1 MASTYRSIL
10 VPLDGSEFAEQALPL
25 AAAIAQRTNA
35 ILQLALV
42 HHPVPALAL
51 AVEAPEIGPQLDHEA
66 HEQERAYLDGVVQRL
81 RRSKQIPVTGV
92 VLEGPVVDAL
102 EEHIAGTG
110 ADFVVSTTHGR
121 GPLGRVWLGSV
132 ADQLMRRLRLP
143 LVLIRPSEHASS
155 PGSDSIRKVLVALDG
170 SPFAEHVLPE
180 AIALGRAFGASYA
193 LLFVVEP
200 PGTFAD
206 PTGLMVLPGAP
217 EVERLLREQAGEYLS
232 RTAGRLRAEGLQV
245 STHLVEGPLVVSTI
259 QGQADEMGADLIALA
274 THGAGGVERLMTG
287 SVADKVIRGSTRP
300 ILVVRPVVH

>member
-1 MASTYRSIL
+1 MPSVYRSIL
-10 VPLDGSEFAEQALPL
+10 VPLDGSSFAEQALPL
-25 AAAIAQRTNA
+25 AAAIAQRSNA

-66 HEQERAYLDGVVQRL
+66 HEQERTYLDGVVERL
-81 RRSKQIPVTGV
+81 HTSKQIPVTGV
-92 VLEGPVVDAL
+92 ILDGPVADAL

-110 ADFVVSTTHGR
+110 ADLVVSTTHGR

-132 ADQLMRRLRLP
+132 ADSLMRRLRVP
-143 LVLIRPSEHASS
+143 LVLIRPSEHAHS
-155 PGSDSIRKVLVALDG
+155 PGPDSIQKILITLDG
-170 SPFAEHVLPE
+170 SPFAEQVLPE
-180 AIALGRAFGASYA
+180 ATALGRLCGASYA

-217 EVERLLREQAGEYLS
+217 EVERLLRDQAGEYLN
-232 RTAGRLRAEGLQV
+232 RTAGRLRAEGLEV
-245 STHLVEGPLVVSTI
+245 STHLVEGPVVVSTI
-259 QGQADEMGADLIALA
+259 QGQAEELGADLIALA

-287 SVADKVIRGSTRP
+287 SVADKVIRGATRP
-300 ILVVRPVVH
+300 ILVVRPATH